1 MSLLWPLWS
10 LNPHSCKFQL
20 LHLPHEIVQ
29 NFASWRNEHYTAPL
43 QEKHCRSSANHPT
56 FSTVTSAISKLRVAS
71 SLFYLPSHLIYK
83 EENVKRILVSF
94 GRNSYITQSL
104 TNISPSRTIDLPS
117 YISLRYVLF
126 TSLLYFADSYPQEIC
141 PSLYMDFSGSL
152 NAI

>member
-10 LNPHSCKFQL
+10 LHPHSCKSQL

-29 NFASWRNEHYTAPL
+29 NFASWRNEHYTAPQKTL
-43 QEKHCRSSANHPT
+43 QI
-56 FSTVTSAISKLRVAS
+56 FSQPSHFFYCYVSHIKVEGSKLPF
-71 SLFYLPSHLIYK
+71 FYLPPHLIYK
-83 EENVKRILVSF
+83 EGNVKRILVSF

-117 YISLRYVLF
+117 HISLRYVLC

-141 PSLYMDFSGSL
+141 LSLYTDLSGSL
-152 NAI
+152 NTI